1 MAYQQQQQ
9 WNPLAQMLGQYRN
22 APGQQPAQQPLV
34 GGQGPIAPAGQYN
47 PATGQSLGT
56 FPNYGRYADQSASDY
71 GLLQST
77 YMPQNIGQNIDGMK
91 QKDRPAI
98 DLTNPNPNPAATATT
113 TSGQNQDES
122 AGEEGGLLS
131 MLGGVGGIGA
141 IAGLGTQLATNLIG
155 QGKEREIWEQEKQN
169 ALAQTLANREG
180 INAMNPEA
188 NRRMASMQV
197 QNAMSGAQAGA
208 LNSAAGQ
215 GQYAGGDVGFA
226 AGAGAR
232 NSAMAQQAI
241 SPMAQQLAGLYGQ
254 KAQEEMGKRQML
266 DQNSMQQAQIRDMNT
281 YVMDAQN
288 NPFFNLVQS
297 ATGGASG
304 FGNIFDTKNKNQKVE
319 GAK

>member
-1 MAYQQQQQ
+1 MSLNIPYNGSPKNNYMPNSLIQNLKSVMAYNNPQPTTIQQGTS
-9 WNPLAQMLGQYRN
+9 PLLL
-22 APGQQPAQQPLV
+22 PGQKPYV
-34 GGQGPIAPAGQYN
+34 APVAN
-47 PATGQSLGT
+47 
-56 FPNYGRYADQSASDY
+56 
-71 GLLQST
+71 
-77 YMPQNIGQNIDGMK
+77 
-91 QKDRPAI
+91 
-98 DLTNPNPNPAATATT
+98 
-113 TSGQNQDES
+113 GQNQDES

-266 DQNSMQQAQIRDMNT
+266 DQNSMQQAQIRDMNA

-319 GAK
+319 GVK